1 MHPDARRASPARHRL
16 EDPVT
21 LRLRDAGAGDHD
33 AFAELYDLMASRVHG
48 LVLRVVRDHH
58 HAEEVTQE
66 VFVEIWRNAARFD
79 PLRGSAQGWM
89 LAMAHHRAV
98 DRVRSLSSAKRR
110 DATWHDEQDSA
121 TALDATADLATAR
134 LNASMLGEA
143 LALLPAPQ
151 RRALELAYLDG
162 HTYTTVAHLMQA
174 PVGTTKTRIRTALH
188 SLRDRLQNPD
198 LVTA

>member
-1 MHPDARRASPARHRL
+1 MHPAAQIAGPARHRT
-16 EDPVT
+16 EDPVA
-21 LRLRDAGAGDHD
+21 LRLRRAGDGDHE

-48 LVLRVVRDHH
+48 LVVRVVRDHH

-66 VFVEIWRNAARFD
+66 VFVEIWRNAGRFD

-98 DRVRSLSSAKRR
+98 DRVRSLSSLQRR
-110 DATWHDEQDSA
+110 DATWHEEQEIATDLDS
-121 TALDATADLATAR
+121 TADLATAH
-134 LNASMLGEA
+134 LNASMLREA

-151 RRALELAYLDG
+151 RQALELAYLDG
-162 HTYTTVAHLMQA
+162 HTYTTVAQLMQA

-198 LVTA
+198 LVIA

>member
-1 MHPDARRASPARHRL
+1 MTSAASSASPDRHRT
-16 EDPVT
+16 EDPVA
-21 LRLRDAGAGDHD
+21 LRLRLAASGDQE
-33 AFAELYDLMASRVHG
+33 AFAELYDLMSSRVHG

-66 VFVEIWRNAARFD
+66 VFVEIWRKAAAFD

-98 DRVRSLSSAKRR
+98 DRVRSLSSLQRR
-110 DATWHDEQDSA
+110 DTAWHRDEDSV
-121 TALDATADLATAR
+121 TSHSSTADLAAAH
-134 LNASMLGEA
+134 LDASMVREA

-151 RRALELAYLDG
+151 RQALELAYLDG
-162 HTYTTVAHLMQA
+162 HTYTTVAQLMQA

-188 SLRDRLQNPD
+188 SLRERLQNPD
-198 LVTA
+198 LITA

>member
-1 MHPDARRASPARHRL
+1 MHPAARRASPARHRL

-98 DRVRSLSSAKRR
+98 DGSGRSAPHSAG
-110 DATWHDEQDSA
+110 T
-121 TALDATADLATAR
+121 
-134 LNASMLGEA
+134 
-143 LALLPAPQ
+143 PP
-151 RRALELAYLDG
+151 
-162 HTYTTVAHLMQA
+162 
-174 PVGTTKTRIRTALH
+174 GTTSRTAPRP
-188 SLRDRLQNPD
+188 STRRPASPPR
-198 LVTA
+198 V